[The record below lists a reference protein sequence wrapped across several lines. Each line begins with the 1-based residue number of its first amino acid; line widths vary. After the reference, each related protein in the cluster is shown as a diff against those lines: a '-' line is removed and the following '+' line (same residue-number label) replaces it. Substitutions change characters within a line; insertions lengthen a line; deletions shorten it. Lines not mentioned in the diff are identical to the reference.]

1 VIVPVLLTLPCSTAV
16 HSSVLI
22 IITLLFSTVK
32 FHMTHYF
39 MQRQRHVCFSVRAG
53 AHTQLPLNLYASLFF
68 YCYRDLLQG
77 RLLEVE
83 FSSLVEALL
92 SDFVRGIAFHTLR
105 IPSRLQCAT
114 IPSMS
119 YGRSGSDASSCR
131 VQPCTHCIV
140 CSRSTLHCFFA

>member
-1 VIVPVLLTLPCSTAV
+1 M
-16 HSSVLI
+16 HSLVLI
-22 IITLLFSTVK
+22 IITLLISTVK
-32 FHMTHYF
+32 FYMTLYF

-53 AHTQLPLNLYASLFF
+53 VHTQLPLNLYASLFF

-83 FSSLVEALL
+83 FSSPVQALL
-92 SDFVRGIAFHTLR
+92 WDFVRGTALHTLR
-105 IPSRLQCAT
+105 IPSQLQCAT

-119 YGRSGSDASSCR
+119 YGRSGSDASSCI

-140 CSRSTLHCFFA
+140 CSRSFRVFPCLFRERPIYIVS